1 MAIIDE
7 IARRIGALEK
17 WTREHAAFEPTN
29 STCQVYIKGA
39 QAIATGVGQDVLFDG
54 EEYDP
59 DELHSLVGNTDR
71 ITIIVPGVYTLS
83 AWGVWAVN
91 DTGTERLR
99 ITVNNVAV
107 AGQSVN
113 TSVQTIELDISVS
126 REHLMA
132 AGDIVRLQAYQT
144 SGGDLDLNT
153 ATLGVTRES

>member
-1 MAIIDE
+1 
-7 IARRIGALEK
+7 
-17 WTREHAAFEPTN
+17 
-29 STCQVYIKGA
+29 
-39 QAIATGVGQDVLFDG
+39 VLFDG

-83 AWGVWAVN
+83 AWGVWDVN

-113 TSVQTIELDISVS
+113 TSVQTIALDISVS

-132 AGDIVRLQAYQT
+132 AGDIVRLEAYQT
-144 SGGDLDLNT
+144 SGGDLNLDT
-153 ATLGVTRES
+153 ATLGVTRIS